1 MRWFIWGGSET
12 LVIVYETNNTN
23 REEILR
29 MARGRCVCHIE
40 KSWRIL
46 WGGARYSL
54 SALSENH
61 RSLMCNRLQMGATRT
76 SESGK
81 TDRMC
86 ERTTGV
92 LILNSSGGGVAGT
105 LDSSYYKGQGIRQGI
120 EREFVVIYETD
131 RNNSGSP
138 YSEGNAR

>member
-1 MRWFIWGGSET
+1 
-12 LVIVYETNNTN
+12 
-23 REEILR
+23 
-29 MARGRCVCHIE
+29 
-40 KSWRIL
+40 
-46 WGGARYSL
+46 
-54 SALSENH
+54 
-61 RSLMCNRLQMGATRT
+61 MCNRLQMGATGT

-81 TDRMC
+81 TGRMC